1 MKISY
6 VYSSTLLL
14 TVMCFSVYGQPG
26 ISEMNTAGGTIK
38 GWYPSFSSFLLILAA
53 CFGLVGGFK
62 IYQQLQQGKGDMDRS
77 LTRWILAAIFMG
89 LLGGTMKA
97 MFL

>member
-1 MKISY
+1 MKIYY
-6 VYSSTLLL
+6 VYMSTLLL
-14 TVMCFSVYGQPG
+14 SVMCFSASGQPG

-38 GWYPSFSSFLLILAA
+38 GWYPSFSSFLLVLAA

-62 IYQQLQQGKGDMDRS
+62 IYQQLQQGKGNMDHS
-77 LTRWILAAIFMG
+77 LSRWILAAIFMG